1 MKRLDNDTHTNL
13 VNTTRNSVIRAQRE
27 SKEED
32 PAHIDVV
39 PDEDEEIKKNHKYG
53 NNQFYQKFYN
63 ESIELYEKMHTYEIT
78 DRAEVTK
85 LLAHLRKKMKLS
97 DQDFTLDG
105 NPINKVRAR
114 SMKAR
119 DAITAYFGPE
129 KAKKMLR
136 YEQNLEEKTLSEPE
150 LKKREDIVKSMKKN
164 QKEFKARYGKDW
176 KSVMY
181 ATATKHAKANS

>member
-13 VNTTRNSVIRAQRE
+13 INTTRNSIIRSQVEA
-27 SKEED
+27 
-32 PAHIDVV
+32 DV
-39 PDEDEEIKKNHKYG
+39 EDEEEVSDDDGEVKKNHKYG

-85 LLAHLRKKMKLS
+85 LLAYLRKKMKLS

-114 SMKAR
+114 SIKAR
-119 DAITAYFGPE
+119 DAITTYFGPE

-150 LKKREDIVKSMKKN
+150 LKKREDIVKKRIKKN
-164 QKEFKARYGKDW
+164 LKLVMVKIGSQLCMQLLQNTQKPTHKNR
-176 KSVMY
+176 
-181 ATATKHAKANS
+181 